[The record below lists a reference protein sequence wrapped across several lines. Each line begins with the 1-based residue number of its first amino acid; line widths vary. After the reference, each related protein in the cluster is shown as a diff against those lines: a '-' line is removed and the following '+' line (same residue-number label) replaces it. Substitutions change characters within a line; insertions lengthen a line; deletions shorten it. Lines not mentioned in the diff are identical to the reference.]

1 MIRRDREKRE
11 EQENEETRM
20 QGKKRKSTSRFLSTY
35 LLVRSSNREL
45 EGVETAYDRIPATNR
60 RFRL

>member
-1 MIRRDREKRE
+1 MTLRHKETR

-20 QGKKRKSTSRFLSTY
+20 QGKKRKSPRSSSTY
-35 LLVRSSNREL
+35 SPVYSFNIEPER
-45 EGVETAYDRIPATNR
+45 VETGYDRIPATNR